1 MTADDLNV
9 PTTES
14 ESEQP
19 GNGRVSAVIQ
29 PPEGYVAVEA
39 YIVYA
44 HRDVIENPPVTQ
56 VGGRD
61 RPFEVPDYVAGLK
74 SIASKAYPDSVV
86 VTTTE
91 SLTRKKP
98 REHIATVV
106 WIDTPETAK
115 ARVKATKPKSGA
127 LEAKH
132 VPKLMT
138 ELARLKLADD
148 VIKEAQEREVKVAVV
163 ARERLLAKHGITA
176 EELQQLI
183 DDFNND

>member
-9 PTTES
+9 PTTEP
-14 ESEQP
+14 EPDQP
-19 GNGRVSAVIQ
+19 ANGRVSAVIQ
-29 PPEGYVAVEA
+29 PPEGYVAVET

-44 HRDVIENPPVTQ
+44 HKSVIEDAPVAST
-56 VGGRD
+56 GRA
-61 RPFEVPDYVAGLK
+61 FEVPDFVAGLNNIVK
-74 SIASKAYPDSVV
+74 KLYPDSVV

-115 ARVKATKPKSGA
+115 ARVKATKPKSGT

-163 ARERLLAKHGITA
+163 AREKLLAKHGITA